1 MKMVTIPEFSP
12 VIVRYACQAFTISC
26 EQYGVLVPMSEIAPQ
41 TGVDVDG
48 PNLQLLWAPGLPVM
62 LLAEGRFYPHD
73 SGGKMQLCFLRTRR
87 GASVRLNPDHRDV
100 YVGHEH
106 GLPRLMTPALIV

>member
-1 MKMVTIPEFSP
+1 MEMVTIPEFPP

-26 EQYGVLVPMSEIAPQ
+26 EQHGVLVPMSEVAPQ
-41 TGVDVDG
+41 IVVDVDG

-73 SGGKMQLCFLRTRR
+73 SGGKMRLCFLRTKH
-87 GASVRLNPDHRDV
+87 GTNVRLNPKQLDV
-100 YVGHEH
+100 YVGYKYE
-106 GLPRLMTPALIV
+106 LPHLMAPALIA